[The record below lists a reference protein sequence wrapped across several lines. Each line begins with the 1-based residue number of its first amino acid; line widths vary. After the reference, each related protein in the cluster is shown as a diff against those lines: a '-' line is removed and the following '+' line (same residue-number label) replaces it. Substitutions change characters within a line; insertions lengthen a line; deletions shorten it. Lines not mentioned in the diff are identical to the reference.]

1 MKKKTLIFLII
12 IFLFISLFS
21 FCFYKKEYKIEV
33 DFESDAYSY
42 LPESAKE
49 FILEEANKGVRVL
62 TEKNKKSGELYLN
75 PIYVDYLTMSPA
87 EQSNLQVV
95 PEVYTWDNNVITKTN
110 AFPSKYSLVEENL
123 STKVKNQ
130 SILGI
135 CWAFATYSSIETNIL
150 VSGLSKDA
158 VHFAER
164 QLDYVMANEL
174 IEIDNPYAL
183 ENYELGTGA
192 NFTFATSYLN
202 YGITPVEESVWGP
215 FDTSFNKRSLKEVLN
230 TSNVNYQVTDYIK
243 YGSPLSTA
251 DEDYRAILKEHIQK
265 YGSLYVAALPPS
277 KAESG
282 NCYNERLNLILDD
295 GTCYNPNVGYHAL
308 AIVGWDDNYAGGAWI
323 LKNSW
328 GENNTPY
335 TYLAYDSL
343 YYDVSGVTQVKIKNW
358 DNIYDYTKFSTAVTE
373 PNQYTITYEKDANFD
388 EYLERISFTH
398 SSANGLYKIYLK
410 NGLTYKLIETV
421 ETKYPGLSTIE
432 VGDILLDKETFS
444 IKIVAEKGTLDNE
457 VNVFTSNTSNDI
469 YLETYEFDHNTS
481 LLEEQLIVRN
491 LETGTKL
498 SYYIYD
504 IYGKNHA
511 VSNTSYV
518 VNGTVNVNENVDLKK
533 EIYYLTL
540 EENFYQVNLSDEII
554 ELDLNN
560 KKEGQLSFSSSDLL
574 TINSISYISDNPSV
588 AAVDRNGTILAKGI
602 GKTNIRLIIN
612 DEIERICEVIV
623 GPYEDVLSVNIIPD
637 EAIIYLNL
645 SNELKLN
652 LEIYP
657 EEANVENITWTS
669 NKPQVAT
676 VENGIVK
683 ALSSGSVT
691 IKAEVNGVS
700 DTIEIVVKNPSS
712 AVVLNINEK
721 ILKVNETFN
730 LIPNY
735 PENLYHPTVSWIS
748 TNENVATVSDGLV
761 TAHSNGL
768 AEIILNVNNDEY
780 ISRAFIYVVD
790 PTVLIDLDID
800 ASGGTYQDSKIYK
813 YKENS
818 LNTIT
823 LIKPLYKVNVEL
835 DYGNVLEKKTFE
847 VTHDFIGWSNYGDG
861 VLNNNTYKFGF
872 ENSKLVA
879 NWKYNSLVLPD
890 LSNIESDKIFVGWYK
905 DPNYKEFIGKN
916 ISYIP
921 LSNQTLYAY
930 WASYKKA
937 DINDDALIDIT
948 DLVILRQY
956 LAEIVLQDKINVL
969 AADINEDGNVDITD
983 LIILRKYLAGLEEI
997 N

>member
-1 MKKKTLIFLII
+1 M
-12 IFLFISLFS
+12 
-21 FCFYKKEYKIEV
+21 
-33 DFESDAYSY
+33 
-42 LPESAKE
+42 
-49 FILEEANKGVRVL
+49 
-62 TEKNKKSGELYLN
+62 
-75 PIYVDYLTMSPA
+75 
-87 EQSNLQVV
+87 
-95 PEVYTWDNNVITKTN
+95 
-110 AFPSKYSLVEENL
+110 
-123 STKVKNQ
+123 
-130 SILGI
+130 
-135 CWAFATYSSIETNIL
+135 
-150 VSGLSKDA
+150 
-158 VHFAER
+158 
-164 QLDYVMANEL
+164 
-174 IEIDNPYAL
+174 
-183 ENYELGTGA
+183 
-192 NFTFATSYLN
+192 
-202 YGITPVEESVWGP
+202 
-215 FDTSFNKRSLKEVLN
+215 
-230 TSNVNYQVTDYIK
+230 
-243 YGSPLSTA
+243 
-251 DEDYRAILKEHIQK
+251 
-265 YGSLYVAALPPS
+265 
-277 KAESG
+277 
-282 NCYNERLNLILDD
+282 
-295 GTCYNPNVGYHAL
+295 
-308 AIVGWDDNYAGGAWI
+308 
-323 LKNSW
+323 
-328 GENNTPY
+328 
-335 TYLAYDSL
+335 
-343 YYDVSGVTQVKIKNW
+343 
-358 DNIYDYTKFSTAVTE
+358 
-373 PNQYTITYEKDANFD
+373 
-388 EYLERISFTH
+388 
-398 SSANGLYKIYLK
+398 
-410 NGLTYKLIETV
+410 
-421 ETKYPGLSTIE
+421 
-432 VGDILLDKETFS
+432 
-444 IKIVAEKGTLDNE
+444 
-457 VNVFTSNTSNDI
+457 
-469 YLETYEFDHNTS
+469 
-481 LLEEQLIVRN
+481 
-491 LETGTKL
+491 
-498 SYYIYD
+498 
-504 IYGKNHA
+504 
-511 VSNTSYV
+511 
-518 VNGTVNVNENVDLKK
+518 
-533 EIYYLTL
+533 TL

-623 GPYEDVLSVNIIPD
+623 GPYEDVLSVNIVPD

-657 EEANVENITWTS
+657 EEANIENVTWTS

-872 ENSKLVA
+872 ANSKLVA